1 MSSVSHIRGHIS
13 FFQLC
18 DGSFEVS
25 GTEKYD
31 RQISCFFCSIHNY
44 AQVCNIQSYDTFST
58 RQKTC
63 THCTKRNIYIKINN
77 NKNSDDY
84 DDDDHDGRS
93 KVYL

>member
-31 RQISCFFCSIHNY
+31 RQKGVVFFLFYTY
-44 AQVCNIQSYDTFST
+44 AQICNIQSYDTFST

-63 THCTKRNIYIKINN
+63 TYCTQKI
-77 NKNSDDY
+77 
-84 DDDDHDGRS
+84 
-93 KVYL
+93 

>member
-31 RQISCFFCSIHNY
+31 RQKGVVLFFVLSY
-44 AQVCNIQSYDTFST
+44 AQICNIQSYDTFST

-63 THCTKRNIYIKINN
+63 TYCTQKI
-77 NKNSDDY
+77 
-84 DDDDHDGRS
+84 
-93 KVYL
+93 